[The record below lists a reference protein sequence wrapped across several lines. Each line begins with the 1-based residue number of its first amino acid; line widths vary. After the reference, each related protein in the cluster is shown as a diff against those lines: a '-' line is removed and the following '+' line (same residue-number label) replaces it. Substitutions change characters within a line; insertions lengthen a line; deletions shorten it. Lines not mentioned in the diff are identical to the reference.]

1 MCDCS
6 VHRRQGAT
14 CRREDRK
21 EKGMEVVTVD
31 VTTGGGY

>member
-6 VHRRQGAT
+6 VHRREGG
-14 CRREDRK
+14 RREDRK